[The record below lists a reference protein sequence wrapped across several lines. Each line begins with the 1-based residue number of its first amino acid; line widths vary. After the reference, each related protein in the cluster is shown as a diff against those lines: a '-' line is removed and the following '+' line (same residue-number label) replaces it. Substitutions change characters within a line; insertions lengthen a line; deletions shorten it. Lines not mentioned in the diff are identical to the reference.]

1 MLVIVGALIVL
12 GSVAGGYLME
22 GGKPLVLNQPA
33 EFIIIGGAALGS
45 LLIGTPP
52 SVIKK
57 LIGQLKTLLGSG
69 TSKNDYNDLLAMLYQ
84 LFKVAQQSGVMALE
98 PHFEAPANSAI
109 VSKYPKFLAR
119 HHAVDFLA
127 DSIKVI
133 IIGGIGAHDF
143 EALMDQDL
151 EVRHDEAAK
160 PAATL
165 NKVADALPGLGI
177 VAAVLGVVITM
188 GAIDGPP
195 AEIGPKVGPA
205 LVGTF
210 LCILMS
216 YGFTQPLATN
226 LEQRVMQEAYYE
238 QCMKAGVLAMYKGFS
253 PMVSVEFAR
262 RALPDESCPAGHRR
276 QKKERSWWPSW
287 RRLEGRVRR
296 FRHRDDGVLSRDVAR
311 QPEQTGQGGDW
322 WLLPRSGRI

>member
-1 MLVIVGALIVL
+1 MLVIVGALLVI

-52 SVIKK
+52 SVLKRLLNQI
-57 LIGQLKTLLGSG
+57 KTLFGSG
-69 TSKNDYNDLLAMLYQ
+69 TSKADYSDLLAMLYQ

-98 PHFEAPANSAI
+98 PHFEAPANSNI

-143 EALMDQDL
+143 EALMDEDL
-151 EVRHDEAAK
+151 DVRHHEAAK
-160 PAATL
+160 PAETL
-165 NKVADALPGLGI
+165 GKVADALPGLGI

-188 GAIDGPP
+188 GAIDGPA
-195 AEIGPKVGPA
+195 AEIGHKVGAA

-210 LCILMS
+210 LGILAS
-216 YGFTQPLATN
+216 YGFVGPIASAM
-226 LEQRVMQEAYYE
+226 EH
-238 QCMKAGVLAMYKGFS
+238 KANEEGKAFEVVKMALVA
-253 PMVSVEFAR
+253 SVRGYAPAVAIEFAR
-262 RALPDESCPAGHRR
+262 KLLYSEVRPTFNDLEAQLKGKAPPA
-276 QKKERSWWPSW
+276 K
-287 RRLEGRVRR
+287 
-296 FRHRDDGVLSRDVAR
+296 AA
-311 QPEQTGQGGDW
+311 
-322 WLLPRSGRI
+322 